1 MALCTIRSRRQGMPK
16 GLILPFAFGINT
28 RRAGSGLYDPANSS
42 ARIAASSA
50 WRFSSI
56 WTFVDTVDARRLGS
70 AGSQRNTSR
79 LTKPGPVGD
88 QPQETVEL
96 AFFVLR

>member
-1 MALCTIRSRRQGMPK
+1 MEIFFHLD
-16 GLILPFAFGINT
+16 L
-28 RRAGSGLYDPANSS
+28 
-42 ARIAASSA
+42 
-50 WRFSSI
+50 
-56 WTFVDTVDARRLGS
+56 VDTVDARRLGS